1 LVLPHSSNMAYTK
14 REKGS
19 ELEEKLILPQRQQ
32 FTALMREYFQEVSRE
47 NPALISIA
55 PPYGIKDVK
64 EFLEKVAGGNKVEFD
79 GNCLLAMVGRAYVSQ
94 QTSAGVMYEPREVSN
109 VKEHE
114 WATEDVGGF
123 LTFQENGDILY
134 ETHMVVGKDFGG
146 KGLGTLLL
154 KDFVQYGKSNG
165 FREVRIYN
173 FTVGGYATFRKVERE
188 LNDLTLAFENVSTV
202 RFGTTP

>member
-1 LVLPHSSNMAYTK
+1 M
-14 REKGS
+14 G
-19 ELEEKLILPQRQQ
+19 
-32 FTALMREYFQEVSRE
+32 EYFQEVSKE
-47 NPALISIA
+47 NPALVNSA

-64 EFLEKVAGGNKVEFD
+64 EFLEKVAGGGKVEFD
-79 GNCLLAMVGRAYVSQ
+79 GNCLLAMVGRAYVPQ

-109 VKEHE
+109 VREHE

-123 LTFQENGDILY
+123 LTFKEDGDVLY

-146 KGLGTLLL
+146 KGIGTLLL
-154 KDFVQYGKSNG
+154 RDFVQYGKSEG

-188 LNDLTLAFENVSTV
+188 LNDPTLVFENVSTV
-202 RFGTTP
+202 RYGITP